1 MSGKLKSKLKSK
13 KGETITETLV
23 SVLIAAAAMILFAS
37 MITSSQRI
45 LQKSEHIMDAYYDG
59 ETKMEE
65 AMADG
70 GTAGSSKTGAA
81 MAAGATT
88 GKSKT
93 GAPMPADT
101 EGAGEARTGGAAD
114 EASAGDDA
122 GEIQKGSGT
131 VEIVQANGGTLSY
144 RIGYRHTNGQI
155 DVTYAT
161 NQPNGS
167 STSGIERFSIAEYKS
182 QN

>member
-1 MSGKLKSKLKSK
+1 MSGKLKNKLKSK

-45 LQKSEHIMDAYYDG
+45 LQKSESIMDAYYDG

-65 AMADG
+65 AMATG
-70 GTAGSSKTGAA
+70 GTTGGSKTEAA
-81 MAAGATT
+81 
-88 GKSKT
+88 
-93 GAPMPADT
+93 MPADT

-122 GEIQKGSGT
+122 GEIKNGSGM
-131 VEIVQANGGTLSY
+131 VKIVQANGGALSY
-144 RIGYRHTNGQI
+144 GISNRHANGQI

-161 NQPNGS
+161 NQPDGS
-167 STSGIERFSIAEYKS
+167 GTSGIERFAVAEYKS

>member
-23 SVLIAAAAMILFAS
+23 SVLIASAAMILFAS

-45 LQKSEHIMDAYYDG
+45 LQKSESIMNAYYAG
-59 ETKMEE
+59 ETNMEA

-70 GTAGSSKTGAA
+70 GTAGGSKTGAA
-81 MAAGATT
+81 
-88 GKSKT
+88 
-93 GAPMPADT
+93 ADT
-101 EGAGEARTGGAAD
+101 GGAGEAKTGGSA
-114 EASAGDDA
+114 EAGGA
-122 GEIQKGSGT
+122 KNSGT
-131 VEIVQANGGTLSY
+131 TDGGIKTGIGMVTIQQANNTLPRYNISY
-144 RIGYRHTNGQI
+144 KHTNGQI

-161 NQPNGS
+161 NQPTDTAT
-167 STSGIERFSIAEYKS
+167 STSGIERFAIAEYKS

>member
-1 MSGKLKSKLKSK
+1 MSGKLKNKLKSK

-45 LQKSEHIMDAYYDG
+45 LQKSEHIMDEYYDG

-81 MAAGATT
+81 M
-88 GKSKT
+88 
-93 GAPMPADT
+93 PADT

-114 EASAGDDA
+114 EARAADDA

-131 VEIVQANGGTLSY
+131 VKIVQANGGAMSY
-144 RIGYRHTNGQI
+144 GISNRHNDGKI
-155 DVTYAT
+155 DVNYAT
-161 NQPNGS
+161 NQPSDTGS
-167 STSGIERFSIAEYKS
+167 STSGIERFAVAEYKS
-182 QN
+182 KN

>member
-1 MSGKLKSKLKSK
+1 MSGKLKNKLKSK

-45 LQKSEHIMDAYYDG
+45 LKKSESIMDAYYKG

-65 AMADG
+65 AMASS
-70 GTAGSSKTGAA
+70 GTS
-81 MAAGATT
+81 

-93 GAPMPADT
+93 GADMAADT
-101 EGAGEARTGGAAD
+101 EGAGEAKTSGATD

-122 GEIQKGSGT
+122 GEIKTGSGT
-131 VEIVQANGGTLSY
+131 VKMVQVNGSGLSY
-144 RIGYRHTNGQI
+144 GISNRHANGQI
-155 DVTYAT
+155 GVTYAT
-161 NQPNGS
+161 NQPVS
-167 STSGIERFSIAEYKS
+167 SGTSGIERFAIIEYKS